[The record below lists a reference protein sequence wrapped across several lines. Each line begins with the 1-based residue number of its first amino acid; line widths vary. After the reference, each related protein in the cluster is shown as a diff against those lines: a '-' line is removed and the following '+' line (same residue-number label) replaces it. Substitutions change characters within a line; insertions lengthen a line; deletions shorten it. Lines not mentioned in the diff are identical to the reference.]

1 MENEENIIS
10 SETKLSAIAAVMF
23 FAPFVKNR
31 VKSDPSFTEEERDFI
46 AWYVQVWFVN
56 MVFLVIVLIATLL
69 NSFLINWVLS
79 RIATIWSLAIFIISV
94 FSIFA
99 CANDLAMRNKN
110 ESIMQNIQH
119 KWQLLKAYTPV
130 INFHSRYRQENYN
143 MPYRR
148 LKESILLWTSF
159 IFWTLLLGNSFGM
172 WVLVIIAVR
181 IILLMLNIDIVPI
194 SMKKA
199 INSVFLCNPW
209 EMFAYIFAPIVSK
222 IKKSDYETILQARK
236 SWYAQWQ
243 SFWLW
248 IIIQYALFI
257 WILFLLYRWINISF
271 DNIVLFVALIL
282 WIIRIII
289 FYMQKKT
296 FLRIPILSE
305 IISLVFH

>member
-99 CANDLAMRNKN
+99 CANDLEMRNKN

-130 INFHSRYRQENYN
+130 INFHFRYRQENYN

-209 EMFAYIFAPIVSK
+209 EIFAYIFATIVSK
-222 IKKSDYETILQARK
+222 IRKSDYETILQARK
-236 SWYAQWQ
+236 LWYAQWQ

-248 IIIQYALFI
+248 IIIQYVLFI
-257 WILFLLYRWINISF
+257 WILFLLYRWINFSF

-289 FYMQKKT
+289 FYMQKNA